1 MAKEAKNFLKK
12 TKSKAGLILMAF
24 CFWSV
29 LSWARAATLTDE
41 VGRQLELPR
50 PPQRIIS
57 LAPSIT
63 EILFALQLEDKIV
76 GVSNF
81 CQFPPA
87 ARTKEKIG
95 DYAHP
100 SLEKIVALKPDLV
113 IGLAEGELRSLIG
126 RLTELKVP
134 VYISNPGNVAEIIY
148 SIRRISKLTG
158 AMEKGLEIAAEIEK
172 KVKQIQEKVAGLPQ
186 PRVLHLLNFDP
197 LISAGKGTFIHDL
210 IRLAGGRNL
219 AESAAGK
226 YPRLSLEEV
235 LAMDPEVILLASMKS
250 ADPLLEQ
257 RQWWKKWKTISAVR
271 QGRVYVLESDL
282 IHRPSP
288 RIVIGLEEV
297 ARALHPE
304 AFKIQG
310 AILK

>member
-1 MAKEAKNFLKK
+1 MAKGIKNLLGK
-12 TKSKAGLILMAF
+12 TGRGAGLILMAF
-24 CFWSV
+24 FLGSGWS
-29 LSWARAATLTDE
+29 WTMGATFTDE
-41 VGRQLELPR
+41 VGRQWELPR

-63 EILFALQLEDKIV
+63 EILFALQLEKKIV

-87 ARTKEKIG
+87 ARNKAKIG

-113 IGLAEGELRSLIG
+113 VGLAEGELKSLVV
-126 RLTELKVP
+126 RLAELKIP
-134 VYISNPGNVAEIIY
+134 VYISNPGNVAEIID
-148 SIRRISKLTG
+148 SIRRIGEVTS
-158 AMEKGLEIAAEIEK
+158 AAQKGLEIAAEMSKRIRQIRE
-172 KVKQIQEKVAGLPQ
+172 KVKSFPQ
-186 PRVLHLLNFDP
+186 PRVLHVLNFDP
-197 LISAGKGTFIHDL
+197 LLSAGKGTFIDDL

-219 AESAAGK
+219 AETAVGK
-226 YPRLSLEEV
+226 YPRLSIEEV
-235 LAMDPEVILLASMKS
+235 LALDPEVILLASMKS

-257 RQWWKKWKTISAVR
+257 RQWWERWKTITAVR
-271 QGRVYVLESDL
+271 QGRVYVLEADL

-304 AFKIQG
+304 AFKIH
-310 AILK
+310 

>member
-1 MAKEAKNFLKK
+1 M
-12 TKSKAGLILMAF
+12 
-24 CFWSV
+24 
-29 LSWARAATLTDE
+29 AATFTDE
-41 VGRQLELPR
+41 VGRQVELPR

-87 ARTKEKIG
+87 ARKKAKIG

-113 IGLAEGELRSLIG
+113 IGLAEGELRSLIT
-126 RLTELKVP
+126 RLAELKIP
-134 VYISNPGNVAEIIY
+134 VYIANPGNVAEIID
-148 SIRRISKLTG
+148 SIRRIGELTS
-158 AMEKGLEIAAEIEK
+158 AAPKGLEIAAEMGK
-172 KVKQIQEKVAGLPQ
+172 KVKQIQEKVRGFPQ
-186 PRVLHLLNFDP
+186 PRVLHVLNFDP
-197 LISAGKGTFIHDL
+197 LLSAGNGTFINDL

-219 AESAAGK
+219 AETAVGK
-226 YPRLSLEEV
+226 YPRLSIEEV
-235 LAMDPEVILLASMKS
+235 LALDPEVILLASMKS

-257 RQWWKKWKTISAVR
+257 RQWWERWKTITAVR
-271 QGRVYVLESDL
+271 QGRVYVLEADL

-304 AFKIQG
+304 AFKIH
-310 AILK
+310 